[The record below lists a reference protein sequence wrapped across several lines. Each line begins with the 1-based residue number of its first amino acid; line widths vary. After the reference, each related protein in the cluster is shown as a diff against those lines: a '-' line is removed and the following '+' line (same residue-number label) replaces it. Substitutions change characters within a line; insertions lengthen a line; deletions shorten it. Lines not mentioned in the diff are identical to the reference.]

1 MDFECD
7 DNIIIDKALKVL
19 NIDYISHRY
28 FNHGTYSKVIL
39 LNDMYIIKQSNVPAL
54 KAEVEFL
61 KLNNDKV
68 FQQII
73 YIEPNYEFVIYN
85 FIPGDVTKKVDD
97 IPDYLNNI
105 VSVTTNYKTYSSDY
119 FGYLNEEV
127 SSWSEFLK
135 SEIDYSLKN
144 LKIYENYS
152 NIIDVNILYE
162 YADKLDAYPFNKK
175 LLHGDFGCHNF
186 IKSNGKFVG
195 IIDPMP
201 VIGDYLYDLLYAIVS
216 NVQVVSSITFEDI
229 IKLVDEPKE
238 KVFYLLLIVLY
249 SRIYRCLK
257 YNSSYIDV
265 YIKFWNTLLE
275 GDYI

>member
-19 NIDYISHRY
+19 NIDYISHSY

-85 FIPGDVTKKVDD
+85 FIPGDVMKKIDD

-257 YNSSYIDV
+257 YNSAYIDV

>member
-1 MDFECD
+1 MELEYN
-7 DNIIIDKALKVL
+7 DNKIIDKALKVL
-19 NIDYISHRY
+19 NIDYISHNY
-28 FNHGTYSKVIL
+28 FNHGTYSKVVL
-39 LNDMYIIKQSNVPAL
+39 LNDVYLIKQSNVSAL

-61 KLNNDKV
+61 KLNQKEI

-73 YIEPNYEFVIYN
+73 YIDPNYEFVIYR
-85 FIPGDVTKKVDD
+85 FIPGDVMKKVDD
-97 IPDYLNNI
+97 IPDFIHNI
-105 VSVTTNYKTYSSDY
+105 FSVTTNYKPYSSKY

-135 SEIDYSLKN
+135 REIDYSSNN
-144 LKIYENYS
+144 LKTFENYS

-162 YADKLDAYPFNKK
+162 YADKLDTYPFEKK

-216 NVQVVSSITFEDI
+216 NVQVVDSITFEDI
-229 IKLVDEPKE
+229 IKLVNEPKE

-257 YNSSYIDV
+257 YNNAYIDV
-265 YIKFWNTLLE
+265 YMNFWNNLLE
-275 GDYI
+275 GGHI